1 MSYEIYL
8 IINLLNNKK
17 YIGQTKQGRHEER

>member
-1 MSYEIYL
+1 MLYEIYL
-8 IINLLNNKK
+8 IRNLQNNKI